1 MVLISFDYNDKSSMK
16 IKQNINNKT
25 RESKHLFKTSKK
37 TY

>member
-1 MVLISFDYNDKSSMK
+1 MVLIPFDYNDKNFMK

-25 RESKHLFKTSKK
+25 KESKHLFKTSKK